1 MHRMGSVK
9 NLILDKWQVVFVK
22 MGNYGKWK
30 KNNKNKIKIKKS
42 RKRKGKKYEKK
53 QHYIEIFLKNISLIF
68 VTRLL
73 LK

>member
-30 KNNKNKIKIKKS
+30 KKNKNKIKIKKS

-53 QHYIEIFLKNISLIF
+53 NSITLRFF
-68 VTRLL
+68 
-73 LK
+73 

>member
-53 QHYIEIFLKNISLIF
+53 TALHWDFFKKY
-68 VTRLL
+68 
-73 LK
+73 